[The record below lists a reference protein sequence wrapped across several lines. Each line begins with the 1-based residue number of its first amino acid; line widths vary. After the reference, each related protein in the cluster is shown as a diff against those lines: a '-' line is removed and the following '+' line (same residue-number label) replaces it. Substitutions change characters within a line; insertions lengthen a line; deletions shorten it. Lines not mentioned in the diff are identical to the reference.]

1 MPQDVFKILKDLELK
16 AVGLDEQT
24 QKMQEGYFVSFRSV
38 GLPIHKD
45 DYDNPWDP
53 FGGNVAAALEK
64 ARPPQD
70 AKDPKDAEK
79 TASDKMTEDK
89 IALAQI
95 GKSMKS
101 YLNTFLLT
109 DDKLQMN
116 NQWSVMPSSTKVSD
130 SWWTIT
136 TGANGIP
143 TKLELNEAMK
153 KAYEEATAKLMDKD
167 DNPTPQYQK
176 YMEYQD
182 AYRSKVRAWNKAYA
196 NAITDPTKF
205 QAWPR
210 EGKLYHDE
218 ADEAF
223 DRWTSMGHKVQ
234 IEQALNILA
243 AQGVDPAMAL
253 INRSRKRFLNSLLEF
268 PNIGQIPY
276 TIMLPN
282 TWYDADN
289 DDGWN
294 EYGANDFHT
303 ESHYSASSTSYGGG
317 GGFSLGLWSMSGGF
331 SKSESQKS
339 LQTET
344 QNLEVNFKYCA
355 VDIKRYWLDTSLLN
369 LKNWFLMG
377 DYKKNCISNGTMG
390 QHLPGNGFEPAFLP
404 SIVTSL
410 ILIKDLNIRWKDWKS
425 TWETHTKSTTGNLSF
440 GYGPFALK
448 GNYSHHSEQRDFS
461 ADDEGE
467 YLKSPGIQL
476 IGYVSAINPACPA
489 EDSSKYLTQP
499 QG

>member
-45 DYDNPWDP
+45 DYDNPFDP
-53 FGGNVAAALEK
+53 FGGNLARALEK
-64 ARPPQD
+64 AHSPQE
-70 AKDPKDAEK
+70 AKDPKAAPK
-79 TASDKMTEDK
+79 TASDKLTEDK
-89 IALAQI
+89 IALAAV

-130 SWWTIT
+130 SWWAIT

-143 TKLELNEAMK
+143 TKVELNEEMK
-153 KAYEEATAKLMDKD
+153 EAYEKATAVLMDKD
-167 DNPTPQYQK
+167 GNETPKYQK
-176 YMEYQD
+176 YLDYQERHRD
-182 AYRSKVRAWNKAYA
+182 KVKAWNKAYA
-196 NAITDPTKF
+196 NAFTDPMKL
-205 QAWPR
+205 QNWPR
-210 EGKLYHDE
+210 EGKVYHDE

-223 DRWTSMGHKVQ
+223 DRWTSLGHKVH
-234 IEQALNILA
+234 IEQAMNILA

-253 INRSRKRFLNSLLEF
+253 INRSRKRFLNSLVEF

-276 TIMLPN
+276 TVMLPN
-282 TWYDADN
+282 TWYDPDN

-303 ESHYSASSTSYGGG
+303 ESHYSASSTSYGA
-317 GGFSLGLWSMSGGF
+317 SGGF
-331 SKSESQKS
+331 SVGLWSASGGFSHGNAQTS
-339 LQTET
+339 LQAQT
-344 QNLEVNFKYCA
+344 QNLEIKFKFCS
-355 VDIKRYWLDTSLLN
+355 VDIKRHWCDTSLLN

-377 DYKKNCISNGTMG
+377 DYKKHCISNGTMG
-390 QHLPGNGFEPAFLP
+390 QHLPQNGFEPAFLP

-410 ILIKDLNIRWKDWKS
+410 ILIKDLSIKWDDWQS
-425 TWETHTKSTTGNLSF
+425 TWATHTSSTSANMSF

-448 GNYSHHSEQRDFS
+448 GNYSRNNESRDFS
-461 ADDEGE
+461 ADAEGE
-467 YLKSPGIQL
+467 YLRSPGIQL

-489 EDSSKYLTQP
+489 EDSSKYLTIP
-499 QG
+499 Q

>member
-153 KAYEEATAKLMDKD
+153 KRTRR
-167 DNPTPQYQK
+167 PP
-176 YMEYQD
+176 
-182 AYRSKVRAWNKAYA
+182 
-196 NAITDPTKF
+196 
-205 QAWPR
+205 
-210 EGKLYHDE
+210 
-218 ADEAF
+218 
-223 DRWTSMGHKVQ
+223 
-234 IEQALNILA
+234 
-243 AQGVDPAMAL
+243 
-253 INRSRKRFLNSLLEF
+253 
-268 PNIGQIPY
+268 
-276 TIMLPN
+276 
-282 TWYDADN
+282 
-289 DDGWN
+289 
-294 EYGANDFHT
+294 
-303 ESHYSASSTSYGGG
+303 
-317 GGFSLGLWSMSGGF
+317 
-331 SKSESQKS
+331 
-339 LQTET
+339 
-344 QNLEVNFKYCA
+344 
-355 VDIKRYWLDTSLLN
+355 
-369 LKNWFLMG
+369 
-377 DYKKNCISNGTMG
+377 
-390 QHLPGNGFEPAFLP
+390 P
-404 SIVTSL
+404 S
-410 ILIKDLNIRWKDWKS
+410 
-425 TWETHTKSTTGNLSF
+425 
-440 GYGPFALK
+440 
-448 GNYSHHSEQRDFS
+448 
-461 ADDEGE
+461 
-467 YLKSPGIQL
+467 
-476 IGYVSAINPACPA
+476 
-489 EDSSKYLTQP
+489 
-499 QG
+499 